1 MARPKT
7 PERFHLSATA
17 RTCLKKGEYAALGR
31 HARLKNK
38 TISALMRELILA
50 EIAAAPP
57 SATA

>member
-7 PERFHLSATA
+7 PKEFHFSATA
-17 RTCLKKGEYAALGR
+17 RTCLKKAEYAALGR

-50 EIAAAPP
+50 EIATTGAEPR
-57 SATA
+57 

>member
-17 RTCLKKGEYAALGR
+17 RACLKKGEYAAFGR

-38 TISALMRELILA
+38 TVSALMRELILA
-50 EIAAAPP
+50 EIASAA
-57 SATA
+57 SLATA